1 MVATRRS
8 SILGPD
14 GQPFEVS
21 LLSEE
26 MAQPTRWGPR
36 SIVLES
42 VASGL
47 SPERLAAILREA
59 NHGHARSYLTLAM
72 EMEERYM
79 HYRSQLQVRRL
90 AFESID
96 VSVSA
101 PDGYDPKILAAVHE
115 LVESPL
121 FGDMATS
128 LQDAISKG
136 YSVVEPLWDYRDK
149 YLRPIVYKWR
159 DPRFFQFDPKTL
171 EELRLA
177 DLGNLEGIPIPAG
190 KFISHVPNIATGV
203 PLRRG
208 LARPVAWA
216 FMVQSFTLQDWSA
229 FAEIYGVPLRV
240 GKYGPQA
247 TDADKRTLLWALRQ
261 IASDGAAAIPASM
274 TLDTIQVS
282 GQHGEAVFGALIDY
296 MDRNVS
302 KVVLGQTMTSDVS
315 KQGGALATAKIHN
328 EVRLDIVRADGRQ
341 TAATINRDLI
351 PWFVAFN
358 FGPQA
363 AYPRVHFPVADPEDV
378 KALADAVSVL
388 VPLGLRVGQG
398 EIRNKLGLSE
408 PEDGEEVLAKPPP
421 TASADPT
428 PPPPDADR
436 PKPAALSL
444 RHGGGCRCPACGGTA
459 TLGAKD
465 PTLPGD
471 SDAIDDVMADQL
483 DEWDE
488 VADPLLEQI
497 FALASEE
504 TSYEGVLRRLDGL
517 RLDTRPLQDRLARA
531 TTIARG
537 IGATES

>member
-1 MVATRRS
+1 MATTRKS

-14 GQPFEVS
+14 GLPFETA

-26 MAQPTRWGPR
+26 MAQPTRWGAR
-36 SIVLES
+36 SVMLES

-47 SPERLAAILREA
+47 APERLAMIMREA

-90 AFESID
+90 AFEAID
-96 VSVSA
+96 VSVDA
-101 PDGYDPKILAAVHE
+101 PEGYDPKILAAVHD

-128 LQDAISKG
+128 LQDAVSKG
-136 YSVVEPLWDYRDK
+136 YSVVEPLWDYREG

-159 DPRFFQFDPKTL
+159 DPRFFQFDPTTL

-177 DLGNLEGIPIPAG
+177 DLGNLEGIPIPEG
-190 KFISHVPNIATGV
+190 KFIRHLPNIATGV

-208 LARPVAWA
+208 LARPAAWA

-247 TDADKRTLLWALRQ
+247 TEADKRTLLWALRA
-261 IASDGAAAIPASM
+261 IANDGAAAIPASM

-358 FGPQA
+358 FGPQDV
-363 AYPRVHFPVADPEDV
+363 YPKVRFPVADPEDI
-378 KALADAVSVL
+378 KALADAVKSL
-388 VPLGLRVGQG
+388 VPLGFRVGQR
-398 EIRNKLGLSE
+398 EIRTKLGLSE
-408 PEDGEEVLAKPPP
+408 PEDDEEILAQPASSPNPPP
-421 TASADPT
+421 APHPNPT
-428 PPPPDADR
+428 PGR
-436 PKPAALSL
+436 STLSL

-471 SDAIDDVMADQL
+471 ADAIDELLADQL
-483 DEWDE
+483 DEWEE

-497 FALASEE
+497 FALAAEE
-504 TSYEGVLRRLDGL
+504 TSYDAVLRRLDGL
-517 RLDTRPLQDRLARA
+517 RLDTGPLQERLARA
-531 TTIARG
+531 SAIARG
-537 IGATES
+537 IGATEQ